1 MWPLVEIAGYYFP
14 TYNFALILGIL
25 FALLVLI
32 LAGRRKRISLHF
44 LTDHFVLSL
53 IVTLFVGRLFKIWLH
68 DYPFIAFSSSD
79 FPYLSFPGGFDLYG
93 LLVGFLIIL
102 GILCYRY
109 NEKYLQWLDLSMLPI
124 TILLI
129 LHFGGTFLSG
139 GSYGKPTTLPWGVV
153 FNNPDS
159 LATLSTLPIHPTQIY
174 YALATLV
181 LFLLAI
187 FLFKRTKEFGKVG
200 SFLLLTLSLAY
211 FLIDFLRGDSAP
223 TFGLLRTSQYIEI
236 FLIAFAAAI
245 VIKLKYSQHLARSGE
260 LHIH

>member
-25 FALLVLI
+25 LALVVLI
-32 LAGRRKRISLHF
+32 LAGRRKRISLQF
-44 LTDHFVLSL
+44 LTDHFVLTLL
-53 IVTLFVGRLFKIWLH
+53 ITLLAGRLLKIWLYE
-68 DYPFIAFSSSD
+68 YPFVAFSGD
-79 FPYLSFPGGFDLYG
+79 FPYVSFPGGFDLYG
-93 LLVGFLIIL
+93 LLVGFFIVL
-102 GILCYRY
+102 GVLCYRY

-124 TILLI
+124 AILLT
-129 LHFGGTFLSG
+129 LHFVGTFLSG

-187 FLFKRTKEFGKVG
+187 FLFKRTKEIGKVG
-200 SFLLLTLSLAY
+200 SFLLLTLALAY

-223 TFGLLRTSQYIEI
+223 TFGPLRASQYVEI
-236 FLIAFAAAI
+236 LFTIFAAAI